1 MIWSQPWWFGV
12 VVQPVWGFYFDLT
25 DHNRPTV
32 LHVDG
37 LDSLNILRHT
47 IPSLLSGSLRPAAE
61 NANRHCDALR
71 VIGKIWKYPPGISS
85 MAGKSSISRWLSD
98 YPSNS
103 WMILHLLQGFLCDS
117 CATGLALVLWSS
129 DASAT
134 PMPGRS
140 RWIWWSDGSDG
151 WVFSAVL
158 ASLFRGRGALQEYRF
173 SGVRQLS
180 CWMLHKA
187 LSNQWLRRIRA
198 TQKWLRYASLY
209 REYDFIF
216 VVTAWVQEAEAASVP
231 SNEVMLKTFLPTP
244 ASNRSTGDVFKH
256 LAKAWRTLIALPTR
270 CNRGDNGQGDL
281 LAGQLM
287 MEEGRG
293 VHGSNIFNIPQHRA
307 VPAQLWFRVWAP

>member
-1 MIWSQPWWFGV
+1 MAFGGTQFSHTHTSETPTCLLEFVGWGRLMIWSQPWWFGV

-103 WMILHLLQGFLCDS
+103 WMILHLLQGFPCDS

-216 VVTAWVQEAEAASVP
+216 CGHCLSSGGWSGFCT
-231 SNEVMLKTFLPTP
+231 K
-244 ASNRSTGDVFKH
+244 
-256 LAKAWRTLIALPTR
+256 
-270 CNRGDNGQGDL
+270 
-281 LAGQLM
+281 
-287 MEEGRG
+287 
-293 VHGSNIFNIPQHRA
+293 
-307 VPAQLWFRVWAP
+307 